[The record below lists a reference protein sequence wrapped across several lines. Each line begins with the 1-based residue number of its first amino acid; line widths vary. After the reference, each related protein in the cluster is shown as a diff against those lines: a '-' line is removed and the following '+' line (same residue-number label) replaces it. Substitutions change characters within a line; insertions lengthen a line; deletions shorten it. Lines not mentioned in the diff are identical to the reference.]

1 MKGPCLRVFSWVN
14 MEEVNFQTLYD
25 LQDYET
31 LVKRTAALKDLN
43 MIRYH
48 IIGLLGM
55 GANQMVLKIL
65 LLKMPIIQK
74 ALTVFLKIHYEILKT
89 NRTFPEHTMLLEA
102 YQNLPYLNQEVE
114 DWISQI
120 KILFQKP
127 PHIQIKETTQLFIDA
142 FEKKDMEMLIDL
154 IPQLKPIHLWS
165 LKQTI
170 KDLLTKAY
178 PQRIKGMLVLA
189 LIDARYDEVI
199 SINKGEKTLSF
210 NPIDTV
216 NPFKDGT
223 FEGYQ
228 SQLDG
233 MIKDP
238 SVRQIAYSILS
249 TYMLTMVP
257 FEIDPEYYFFRALT
271 DIAYAYLKLKAP
283 KMDEESSE
291 IALIEEKRRHIEMMI
306 KM

>member
-1 MKGPCLRVFSWVN
+1 M
-14 MEEVNFQTLYD
+14 
-25 LQDYET
+25 
-31 LVKRTAALKDLN
+31 
-43 MIRYH
+43 
-48 IIGLLGM
+48 
-55 GANQMVLKIL
+55 
-65 LLKMPIIQK
+65 
-74 ALTVFLKIHYEILKT
+74 
-89 NRTFPEHTMLLEA
+89 
-102 YQNLPYLNQEVE
+102 
-114 DWISQI
+114 SQI

-127 PHIQIKETTQLFIDA
+127 PHIQSKETMQLFVEA
-142 FEKKDMEMLIDL
+142 FEKKDDEMLIDL

-165 LKQTI
+165 LKLTI
-170 KDLLTKAY
+170 KAILTKGF
-178 PQRIKGMLVLA
+178 PQRIKGMLILA

-199 SINKGEKTLSF
+199 SVSKGEKTLNF

-223 FEGYQ
+223 FERYQ
-228 SQLDG
+228 SELDG

-271 DIAYAYLKLKAP
+271 EIAYGYLKLKTP
-283 KMDEESSE
+283 KIDDEPQET
-291 IALIEEKRRHIEMMI
+291 ALIEKKRKHIEMMI

>member
-1 MKGPCLRVFSWVN
+1 
-14 MEEVNFQTLYD
+14 MEEVNLQTLYD

-55 GANQMVLKIL
+55 GANQMVLRIM
-65 LLKMPIIQK
+65 LLKMPVIQK
-74 ALTVFLKIHYEILKT
+74 ALTVFLKIHFEILKT
-89 NRTFPEHTMLLEA
+89 HRTFPEHGMLLEA

-120 KILFQKP
+120 RILFQKP
-127 PHIQIKETTQLFIDA
+127 PHIQIKETTQLFVEA
-142 FEKKDMEMLIDL
+142 YEKKDVEMLTDL
-154 IPQLKPIHLWS
+154 IPQLKPIHLWT
-165 LKQTI
+165 LKITI
-170 KDLLTKAY
+170 KDLLTKSY

-199 SINKGEKTLSF
+199 SISKGEKTLSF

-228 SQLDG
+228 AELDG
-233 MIKDP
+233 QIKDP

-271 DIAYAYLKLKAP
+271 EIAYTYLKLKAP
-283 KMDEESSE
+283 KIEEENSE
-291 IALIEEKRRHIEMMI
+291 IALIEKKRKHIETI
-306 KM
+306 LKM